1 MNSTAALQVQNEA
14 QLNIFEK
21 TPTELR
27 GVGVEPSDGH

>member
-1 MNSTAALQVQNEA
+1 MNSTPALQGQNEA

-27 GVGVEPSDGH
+27 KADVEPSDGH